1 MNINN
6 EKYKRDLT
14 PIDDKCHC
22 YACRNYTRAYLRH
35 LHKCDEIFGKSLLS
49 IHNVA
54 FLLDLAADIRKAIQE
69 DRLAD
74 FKEEFLEQYG
84 RDVYERAF

>member
-1 MNINN
+1 M
-6 EKYKRDLT
+6 KSL
-14 PIDDKCHC
+14 
-22 YACRNYTRAYLRH
+22 
-35 LHKCDEIFGKSLLS
+35 GKSLLS

-74 FKEEFLEQYG
+74 FKEELL
-84 RDVYERAF
+84 RTVWS